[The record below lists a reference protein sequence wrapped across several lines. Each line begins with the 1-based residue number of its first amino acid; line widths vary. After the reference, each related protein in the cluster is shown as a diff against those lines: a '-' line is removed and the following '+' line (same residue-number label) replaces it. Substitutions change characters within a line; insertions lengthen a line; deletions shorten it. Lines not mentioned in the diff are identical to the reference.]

1 MLRQA
6 RASRYSNIDE
16 KVDELIE
23 RVERGESV
31 YIYNKGE
38 YVKIRNVYKVETR
51 WRYNVVVELENGLV
65 LKFAPAKFLEYARV
79 E

>member
-6 RASRYSNIDE
+6 RASRYNNIDE

-31 YIYNKGE
+31 YIYSKGE
-38 YVKIRNVYKVETR
+38 YVKIRRAYKVETK
-51 WRYNVVVELENGLV
+51 WRYNVVVELENGIV
-65 LKFAPAKFLEYARV
+65 LKLAPAKFLEYARV